1 MINFDNIG
9 FGERVKQKRREIG
22 LTQEE
27 LADLCEVSTSYIG
40 HLERGS
46 CSMSMNTLLLL
57 SRALNVSTDY
67 LLCDSFS
74 DDELMLQHIA
84 SIIRD
89 KPESKKR
96 IFLVAVR
103 ALADKIDEF

>member
-1 MINFDNIG
+1 MIKIDNVGI
-9 FGERVKQKRREIG
+9 GERVKGKRRELG
-22 LTQEE
+22 MTQEE
-27 LADLCEVSTSYIG
+27 LADKCDVSTSYIG
-40 HLERGS
+40 HIERGS
-46 CSMSMNTLLLL
+46 TSMSVNTLLLL
-57 SRALNVSTDY
+57 SRTLNVSTDY
-67 LLCDSFS
+67 LLYDSFS
-74 DDELMLQHIA
+74 DDDQMLQHIA